1 MSNGIECSG
10 WKTPHTDMSGSSG
23 KETRGKGIWGVEE
36 YKLLMV
42 RMNKPK
48 VRTIQINQSTIQ
60 LTHTYKNTI
69 LGCYFY
75 IPFSFLNGEQCLIW
89 PIHALT
95 KLWEG
100 RKINWIT
107 LIKIILPHCGG
118 GGKKGIKSRLTK
130 ISFQLSSPY
139 KKTIP
144 GCYLFN
150 SLSCIN
156 HRAVLNP
163 TYKCSDQTA
172 GGTGGTGGTNGPCV

>member
-1 MSNGIECSG
+1 MFNMTYTCSDQAVG
-10 WKTPHTDMSGSSG
+10 GQENKLNNSHKDHLTP
-23 KETRGKGIWGVEE
+23 
-36 YKLLMV
+36 
-42 RMNKPK
+42 
-48 VRTIQINQSTIQ
+48 
-60 LTHTYKNTI
+60 
-69 LGCYFY
+69 
-75 IPFSFLNGEQCLIW
+75 
-89 PIHALT
+89 
-95 KLWEG
+95 LW
-100 RKINWIT
+100 
-107 LIKIILPHCGG
+107 G